1 MCDFVFVVNRN
12 VNLLVQCEYYLRMP
26 SVITKNNWRIK
37 TFEIRLGLFAA
48 RMIYSI
54 SRSNVNHF
62 FYIFFFD
69 LCIYWHATLTT
80 RIRNTAFLVLF
91 AYYLRVSSGTTKI
104 FLKNIKN
111 IVSIQTNAVNMLRF
125 MCKKQLLRCYHQ
137 NCINLYVHW
146 S

>member
-12 VNLLVQCEYYLRMP
+12 VNLLVLCEYYLRMP
-26 SVITKNNWRIK
+26 SFITKNNWRIK

-62 FYIFFFD
+62 FYIFFRFV
-69 LCIYWHATLTT
+69 
-80 RIRNTAFLVLF
+80 RILACNPHNQNQKYSLF
-91 AYYLRVSSGTTKI
+91 SAIRIHYLRVSSGTTKI